1 METHSWPSPRGSSFG
16 PGPERQ
22 TYNRGVIISPF
33 GHGPWKQNSTWGVK
47 ISPFGPGTCWPN
59 TTGVL
64 LKSESLQS
72 IRDIIHMWG
81 KDKTHHGCY
90 QSLIFFIES
99 IRSITVSKEMGKI
112 QESCAGS

>member
-1 METHSWPSPRGSSFG
+1 METHSWPSPRGSSSG

-59 TTGVL
+59 TTVVL
-64 LKSESLQS
+64 LKSESLQ
-72 IRDIIHMWG
+72 
-81 KDKTHHGCY
+81 
-90 QSLIFFIES
+90 S

-112 QESCAGS
+112 QKSCAGSEIFYNICQA